1 MQGYHRGFYNNP
13 FYEISEQCLDKEFT
27 LILFYYNQAMQYFST
42 GELVTIAGLVWN
54 MWYNIDYSCEIEGY
68 LYDLSMFCFDHDC
81 SFQALSANWMSRVFQ
96 VTATMNSFSALYY
109 DIQPEEGDHLAI
121 FEFWSEMGTN
131 IGKLIRYCLDF
142 DSSYVNEE
150 AGLVPRHVEEM
161 DQ

>member
-1 MQGYHRGFYNNP
+1 M
-13 FYEISEQCLDKEFT
+13 
-27 LILFYYNQAMQYFST
+27 A
-42 GELVTIAGLVWN
+42 
-54 MWYNIDYSCEIEGY
+54 
-68 LYDLSMFCFDHDC
+68 
-81 SFQALSANWMSRVFQ
+81 RVFQ

-109 DIQPEEGDHLAI
+109 DVMPEDDDHLAL

-131 IGKLIRYCLDF
+131 IGKLVRYVLDF